1 MKEFLLHLILTAVA
15 LLVVA
20 HFVSGVNVA
29 GVGSALIAALILG
42 LVNAFVRPVMVLL
55 TFPLTLLTL
64 GLFLFVVNALML
76 WLASVLVPGF
86 DFASFGA
93 AFLGSLLLTLLNVLI
108 AWLIPKG

>member
-1 MKEFLLHLILTAVA
+1 VKQFLLHLVLTAAA

-20 HFVSGVNVA
+20 HFVGGVNVA
-29 GVGSALIAALILG
+29 GIGSALIAALILG

-64 GLFLFVVNALML
+64 GLFLFVINALML

-86 DFASFGA
+86 DIAGFGA

-108 AWLIPKG
+108 AWLVPKG